1 MTRTTIDDVA
11 SEAGVS
17 IKTVSR
23 VVNREPNVSEKTRAK
38 VLDVVKR
45 LDYRP
50 NVAARSLASK
60 RSYFVGLLYDN
71 PSPNYVIDVQ
81 QGVLNRCEAAGFN
94 LMIHP
99 CDSRNKNFSSD
110 MLAMLKRSHVDGV
123 ILTSPL
129 AELDE
134 INQLLAEQSIPCVR
148 IGLSESY
155 GAFSGVYC
163 DDRYAAF
170 EMTNYLIAAGHRR
183 IGFVKGLMTHNS
195 TEERFEGFK
204 AAMLSNELIIED
216 ELVVRGEFNF
226 ESGKLCG
233 RQLLHRNQPPTAIFA
248 SNDDMASGIMVA
260 AHQLGLRI
268 PEDVSV
274 VGFDDSPLASQ
285 VYPALT
291 TVKQPIRDMA
301 EQATDLLLAQLSGK
315 GVASKANAKSNT
327 EAKEPTPIKFTCE
340 LKMRDSVAVI
350 DYHGE
355 N

>member
-11 SEAGVS
+11 SAAGVS

-23 VVNREPNVSEKTRAK
+23 VVNREPNVSEKTRNK
-38 VLDVVKR
+38 VMEVVKN

-60 RSYFVGLLYDN
+60 RSYFIGLLYDN

-99 CDSRNKNFSSD
+99 CDSRNENFKID
-110 MLAMLKRSHVDGV
+110 TLAMLKRSHVDGV

-134 INQLLAEQSIPCVR
+134 INELLAEQSIPCVR

-155 GAFSGVYC
+155 GEFSGVYC
-163 DDRYAAF
+163 DDRHAAF
-170 EMTNYLIAAGHRR
+170 EMTQYLINAGHRR
-183 IGFVKGLMTHNS
+183 IGFVKGLVTHNS
-195 TEERFEGFK
+195 TEERFEGYK
-204 AAMLSNELIIED
+204 AALEQNGLVIEEEL
-216 ELVVRGEFNF
+216 LVRGEFNF
-226 ESGKLCG
+226 TSGTACG
-233 RQLLHRNQPPTAIFA
+233 KQLLTLSNPPTAIFA
-248 SNDDMASGIMVA
+248 SNDDMATGIMVA
-260 AHQLGLRI
+260 AHHLGLSI
-268 PEDVSV
+268 PEDISV

-291 TVKQPIRDMA
+291 TVRQPIRDMA
-301 EQATDLLLAQLSGK
+301 EQATDLLLSQVSNKSGN
-315 GVASKANAKSNT
+315 KAT
-327 EAKEPTPIKFTCE
+327 EDVPIKFTCD
-340 LKMRDSVAVI
+340 LKMRDSVASVKI
-350 DYHGE
+350 NQPE
-355 N
+355 

>member
-11 SEAGVS
+11 SAAGVS

-23 VVNREPNVSEKTRAK
+23 VVNREPNVSEKTRTK
-38 VLDVVKR
+38 VLEVVKR

-99 CDSRNKNFSSD
+99 CDSRNKNFKTD
-110 MLAMLKRSHVDGV
+110 TLAMLKRSHVDGV

-134 INQLLAEQSIPCVR
+134 INQLLEEQSIPCVR

-163 DDRYAAF
+163 DDRHAAF
-170 EMTNYLIAAGHRR
+170 EMTNYLIELGHTR
-183 IGFVKGLMTHNS
+183 IGFVQGLVTHNS
-195 TEERFEGFK
+195 TEERFEGYK
-204 AAMLSNELIIED
+204 AAMEQHGLVIEDNLII
-216 ELVVRGEFNF
+216 RGEFNF
-226 ESGKLCG
+226 ESGKVCG
-233 RQLLHRNQPPTAIFA
+233 KQLLSQAEPPTAIFA

-260 AHQLGLRI
+260 AHQLGLSI
-268 PEDVSV
+268 PNDVSV

-291 TVKQPIRDMA
+291 TVRQPIRDMA
-301 EQATDLLLAQLSGK
+301 EQATDLLLAQVS
-315 GVASKANAKSNT
+315 SKASSKSS
-327 EAKEPTPIKFTCE
+327 KSSVDDTPVKFTCE
-340 LKMRDSVAVI
+340 LKMRDSVTALTK
-350 DYHGE
+350 
-355 N
+355 